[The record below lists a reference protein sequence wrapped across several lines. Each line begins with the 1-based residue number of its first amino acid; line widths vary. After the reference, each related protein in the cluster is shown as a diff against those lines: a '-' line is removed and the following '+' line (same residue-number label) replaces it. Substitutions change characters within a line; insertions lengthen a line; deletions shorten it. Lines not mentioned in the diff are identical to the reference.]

1 MPGRDEILTHPVTMY
16 AKQVTAGR
24 LKKNCGPY
32 EIKACQRHLDDL
44 KRIGDPDF
52 PYVFD
57 VTRADRIYRWFTLCI
72 QSRGPEAGQ
81 PVQLQEPRPGGRAA
95 GAAAGLAAVRPRLRI
110 RLGA

>member
-1 MPGRDEILTHPVTMY
+1 MPGRDKVLTHPATMY
-16 AKQVTAGR
+16 AKSATAGR
-24 LKKNCGPY
+24 MKAMCCPY

-81 PVQLQEPRPGGRAA
+81 PVQLQAMLLRQLRELRS
-95 GAAAGLAAVRPRLRI
+95 AVLLHLFIMRFSWLR
-110 RLGA
+110 